1 MYYLLHYDYVA
12 NIVERREPFRPG
24 HLGLA
29 KAFEEQGK
37 IILAGA
43 TGNPVTGATF
53 AFQVDSIDE
62 IQDFIDRDPY
72 VANNLVTSWRIE
84 PWTVVIGSAYQP

>member
-1 MYYLLHYDYVA
+1 
-12 NIVERREPFRPG
+12 
-24 HLGLA
+24 
-29 KAFEEQGK
+29 
-37 IILAGA
+37 
-43 TGNPVTGATF
+43 VTGATF